1 MGMCFLPASFL
12 PAKAPS
18 SGAPATKDRKERR
31 ETLSCFSITH
41 STLPQKSTCF
51 SRRDLVGQSFGCLRS
66 RLWTNQLAATRLLGG
81 KQRQQKVLEPLALR
95 NLQAP
100 KLNADVVVPVQAH
113 HGAGPENGTH
123 GVIEMQTDVDRR
135 ANRDSLLRLDQQ
147 TFHADVQRFPFDFL
161 PAITQQHLGMQQH
174 PARAALRLLHG
185 ALRSAQQSHNT
196 IFIQRLI
203 EKKTGAGLETA
214 VHGGWMLVIADQND
228 RCPAIERGITG
239 LAR

>member
-1 MGMCFLPASFL
+1 MGMCFLPASFF

-18 SGAPATKDRKERR
+18 SGAPATKDKKERR

-51 SRRDLVGQSFGCLRS
+51 QPAQPRLAILRVPAL
-66 RLWTNQLAATRLLGG
+66 RLRTLNSLATRLLGW
-81 KQRQQKVLEPLALR
+81 KQRQQKVLEPLALG
-95 NLQAP
+95 NFQAP

-135 ANRDSLLRLDQQ
+135 ANRNSLLRLDQQ

-161 PAITQQHLGMQQH
+161 PAIT
-174 PARAALRLLHG
+174 
-185 ALRSAQQSHNT
+185 
-196 IFIQRLI
+196 
-203 EKKTGAGLETA
+203 
-214 VHGGWMLVIADQND
+214 
-228 RCPAIERGITG
+228 
-239 LAR
+239 

>member
-31 ETLSCFSITH
+31 ETVSCFSIAH
-41 STLPQKSTCF
+41 STLSQKATCF
-51 SRRDLVGQSFGCLRS
+51 QPARPRRAILRVPALRLRTINSR
-66 RLWTNQLAATRLLGG
+66 ATRLLGG
-81 KQRQQKVLEPLALR
+81 KQRQQKVLKPLALR

-135 ANRDSLLRLDQQ
+135 ANRNSLLRFDQQ

-161 PAITQQHLGMQQH
+161 PAITQQHLGMQRH

-185 ALRSAQQSHNT
+185 ALRSAQQPDHA

-203 EKKTGAGLETA
+203 EKKAGSRLETA
-214 VHGGWMLVIADQND
+214 VHGGWMLIVADQND
-228 RCPAIERGITG
+228 RSSAIEGGITR